1 MRILIA
7 DDDAVSRLEL
17 KSLLTC
23 HGHDVVAVSDGTE
36 AWELLRGDNPP
47 RLAVLDWQ
55 MDKMDGVDV
64 CRRVRERPGLRG
76 IYLILLTSLDET
88 EHVLA
93 GLQAGANDYVTK
105 PFDHE
110 ELLARVR
117 VGSQMVELQAELSAR
132 VLELDALSKTDALTG
147 IGNRRSFETWL
158 TAEVQRSNRYHS
170 PLALIMLD
178 LDKFKSLND
187 TFGHHAGDQVLQ
199 AMGMLLSS
207 TARNTDLVARYGGE
221 EFAVILSNTDAESAR
236 IAAERLRVR
245 IETTPWPDQKIT
257 ASLGIASWG
266 PGAES
271 ASELIARADKALYR
285 SKELGRNRA
294 THWDDMQL
302 VSSAPC

>member
-17 KSLLTC
+17 KSLLSR

-36 AWELLRGDNPP
+36 AWEILKGENPP
-47 RLAVLDWQ
+47 KLAVLDWQ

-110 ELLARVR
+110 ELLARIR

-158 TAEVQRSNRYHS
+158 TAECQRSNRYQS

-178 LDKFKSLND
+178 LDKFKCLND

-221 EFAVILSNTDAESAR
+221 EFAVILSNTDAENAR
-236 IAAERLRVR
+236 VAAERLRVR
-245 IETTPWPDQKIT
+245 IQETPWPHRKVT

-271 ASELIARADKALYR
+271 ATELIARADKALYK